1 MNEDLREHS
10 YFSRGTI
17 TLASMQVLV
26 PTAPSPVDLLLS
38 EEEGREKVTTK
49 DRSWRLGRLR
59 VFELKGGAVVV
70 IELNRKFKLYPSAS
84 NNQ

>member
-1 MNEDLREHS
+1 M
-10 YFSRGTI
+10 
-17 TLASMQVLV
+17 
-26 PTAPSPVDLLLS
+26 DLLLS

-70 IELNRKFKLYPSAS
+70 IDLNRKFKLYPSAS
-84 NNQ
+84 NNQRRGVTYSSRSGKGQYHLVPEQP